1 MQRLTKFR
9 AWDKIANKMYSPKSF
24 KRRHY
29 GLNYQTDSVEL
40 SFSGMEHA
48 EQVLL
53 MQYTGL
59 KDKNDV
65 EIYEGDIIKLEE
77 RVLSDNCETS
87 TPHIETKRDDHF
99 VYADKTVGLR
109 VWGHEVIC
117 IDDKFGT
124 HNDDW
129 TDYFGYESPSAIQR
143 GEVIGNIYENSEL
156 LEDTQ

>member
-1 MQRLTKFR
+1 MQRLIKFR

-59 KDKNDV
+59 KDRHGV
-65 EIYEGDIIKLEE
+65 EIYEGDIVRLTDDW
-77 RVLSDNCETS
+77 DNESVHKVEYCAEYDYPAFDVK
-87 TPHIETKRDDHF
+87 PHIDAESNGLSHF
-99 VYADKTVGLR
+99 MATG
-109 VWGHEVIC
+109 EI
-117 IDDKFGT
+117 
-124 HNDDW
+124 
-129 TDYFGYESPSAIQR
+129 
-143 GEVIGNIYENSEL
+143 EVIGNIWEHEEL
-156 LEDTQ
+156 LSDS

>member
-59 KDKNDV
+59 KDKNGV
-65 EIYEGDIIKLEE
+65 EIYDGDIAECNYCTKHNLQIVYDAPQFRLKSVGGEAC
-77 RVLSDNCETS
+77 DNAHLIRINTWL
-87 TPHIETKRDDHF
+87 K
-99 VYADKTVGLR
+99 
-109 VWGHEVIC
+109 
-117 IDDKFGT
+117 
-124 HNDDW
+124 
-129 TDYFGYESPSAIQR
+129 
-143 GEVIGNIYENSEL
+143 VIGNIYENPEL
-156 LEDTQ
+156 LEANQ